1 MKCPAEAIYVQILSQ
16 QQAENYFAN
25 NTNSDETVHINL
37 IKDANDSYKQLLI
50 SVGEY
55 VYEVQN
61 VSEFLAI
68 IKYRV

>member
-25 NTNSDETVHINL
+25 NKNSDETVHINL